1 MSKDHNPPNRRADVD
16 QLVAEGKFDRA
27 STALRE
33 LWRRETNSATAAFIA
48 SRLDQLRDKLPLAKF
63 RLAILR
69 SFTVEPIL
77 PLLRAEAFSYGIDL
91 EIQVGDFN
99 TYVQDIVDAQSS
111 LYRFEPNAVILAVRA
126 GDVAPD
132 LAGKFADQSPEVA
145 QQAADRVASGYEQW
159 VTSFRQRSQ
168 SALIIHALERPTPAS
183 LGVLD
188 SQSESGQSGLIRQIN
203 RELRRIASAQRGIYI
218 LDYDALVARYGSE
231 HWHDE
236 RKWQMARLPIAADH
250 LLHMAREWMRF
261 LVPLTGRT
269 AKCLV
274 VDLDN
279 TLWGG
284 IIGEDGMTGI
294 KVSAEYP
301 GASFQA
307 LHRALLDLSR
317 KGILL
322 AICSKNN
329 LDDAMEALEKHP
341 GMLVQPKD
349 FAAMRINWGDKT
361 QNLRE
366 IADELNIGVDSLA
379 FLDDNPFEREQVRAA
394 LPEIA
399 VIDISSNPLEYAAA
413 VRDCPVFERLTLSA
427 EDQQRTAMYA
437 GQRQRAGAEQTF
449 QTKEDF
455 FRFLEQEADL
465 EPVTDLTLARVA
477 QLTQKTNQFNVTT
490 RRYSEPQIAEMSKQ
504 RGCNIFSIKIRDRF
518 GDHGLVGVSI
528 TRDEGEQCEIDT
540 FLLSCRVIGRTVET
554 ALLAHLAKSAAER
567 GCQRLIGWFLPT
579 KKNAPARDFY
589 RQHGFVEHR
598 KDDAG
603 TLWVLDLKS
612 STLIVPD
619 WIKLN
624 VTETATTR

>member
-1 MSKDHNPPNRRADVD
+1 MRSGGSGTRSPRMR
-16 QLVAEGKFDRA
+16 GF
-27 STALRE
+27 
-33 LWRRETNSATAAFIA
+33 
-48 SRLDQLRDKLPLAKF
+48 LPLTSPAS
-63 RLAILR
+63 AH
-69 SFTVEPIL
+69 
-77 PLLRAEAFSYGIDL
+77 
-91 EIQVGDFN
+91 
-99 TYVQDIVDAQSS
+99 
-111 LYRFEPNAVILAVRA
+111 PNDETIC
-126 GDVAPD
+126 
-132 LAGKFADQSPEVA
+132 SPHE
-145 QQAADRVASGYEQW
+145 RW
-159 VTSFRQRSQ
+159 VNSFRQHSQ
-168 SALIIHALERPTPAS
+168 AALIIHALESPRPAS
-183 LGVLD
+183 LAVLD
-188 SQSESGQSGLIRQIN
+188 SQSESGQSGLIRQVN
-203 RELRRIASAQRGIYI
+203 RELRRIASAQRGVYV
-218 LDYDALVARYGSE
+218 LDYDALVARYGSQ

-261 LVPLTGRT
+261 LVPLSGRT

-301 GASFQA
+301 GAAFQS

-322 AICSKNN
+322 AISSKNN

-341 GMLVQPKD
+341 GMLVRPKD

-361 QNLRE
+361 QSLRE
-366 IADELNIGVDSLA
+366 IADELNIGIDSLA

-394 LPEIA
+394 LPEIT
-399 VIDISSNPLEYAAA
+399 VIEISGNPLEYAAA

-437 GQRQRAGAEQTF
+437 EQRQRAGAEQSF

-455 FRFLEQEADL
+455 FRYLEQEADL
-465 EPVTDLTLARVA
+465 EPVTNLTLARVA

-490 RRYSEPQIAEMSKQ
+490 RRYSEAQIAEMSKQ
-504 RGCNIFSIKIRDRF
+504 RGWNIFSIKVRDRF
-518 GDHGLVGVSI
+518 GDYGLVGVAI
-528 TRDEGEQCEIDT
+528 TRDEGEQCEIDV

-554 ALLAHLAKSAAER
+554 ALLAHIAKGAAGR
-567 GCQRLIGWFLPT
+567 GCRRVIGWFLPT

-589 RQHGFVEHR
+589 RQHGFVEQLEN
-598 KDDAG
+598 DTG
-603 TLWVLDLKS
+603 TLWVLELKS
-612 STLIVPD
+612 STLRAPD

-624 VTETATTR
+624 VTEAVTK